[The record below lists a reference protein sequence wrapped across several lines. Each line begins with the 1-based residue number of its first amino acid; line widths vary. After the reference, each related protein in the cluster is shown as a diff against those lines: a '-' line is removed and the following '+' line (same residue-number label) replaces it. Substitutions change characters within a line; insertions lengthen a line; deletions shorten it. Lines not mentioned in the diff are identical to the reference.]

1 MTQFYSIFSVLSIIL
16 QKIYILYFQAESE
29 ATVTYAAITL
39 VRLTSYIKDKDSQ
52 SIEIDKV
59 REQMVHII
67 ANRVGDDQLDN
78 YAPDEL
84 SRFGYDSTIK
94 RPTGTMTTDGTMRS
108 MYSTNSGSVFRGS
121 NAQSPVPSLSQMS
134 NANYSAYEQEQMTS
148 RDQPD
153 FGFV

>member
-1 MTQFYSIFSVLSIIL
+1 
-16 QKIYILYFQAESE
+16 
-29 ATVTYAAITL
+29 
-39 VRLTSYIKDKDSQ
+39 
-52 SIEIDKV
+52 
-59 REQMVHII
+59 MVHII

-108 MYSTNSGSVFRGS
+108 MYSTTSGSVFRQS
-121 NAQSPVPSLSQMS
+121 NAQSPAPSLSQVSGEKMCKICRIINENLVTQMS
-134 NANYSAYEQEQMTS
+134 NANYSVFEQEQMNS

>member
-1 MTQFYSIFSVLSIIL
+1 
-16 QKIYILYFQAESE
+16 
-29 ATVTYAAITL
+29 
-39 VRLTSYIKDKDSQ
+39 
-52 SIEIDKV
+52 
-59 REQMVHII
+59 MVHII

-84 SRFGYDSTIK
+84 SRFGYDSTLK

-108 MYSTNSGSVFRGS
+108 MYSTTSGSVFRGS
-121 NAQSPVPSLSQMS
+121 NAQSPVPSLSQASVSQIS
-134 NANYSAYEQEQMTS
+134 NANYSVYEQEQMTS